1 MNELEKL
8 ISPQCC
14 IENFSE
20 KTISHEGTTTTT
32 KKGERK
38 IFYGDAALAVADAE
52 AHAIE
57 RESVAKSEGI
67 KEIAKGAAK
76 GAAIGVGASI
86 FYAFASSLN
95 TPTTSASREAIPT
108 DAKVPGNDDIPGNV
122 GGTA

>member
-1 MNELEKL
+1 MNELEEH
-8 ISPQCC
+8 IPHQCC

-67 KEIAKGAAK
+67 KVIAK

-95 TPTTSASREAIPT
+95 TPPTSASREAIPT